1 MEDLKDEIIQYL
13 SKRKFITLATANKEG
28 DPLSH
33 TVAYINKGPD
43 VYFSTS
49 KKSRKIKNLSK
60 NPKIAYSL
68 YDPVDHLDEIRS
80 LQVEGEATLI
90 SDKKVSENVL
100 NQLKKKFPFMTDI
113 PIDSDNVIVKITPK
127 TCFYSDYIRRF
138 GYREKVEF

>member
-1 MEDLKDEIIQYL
+1 MEDIKEEIIQYL

-43 VYFSTS
+43 VYFSTN
-49 KKSRKIKNLSK
+49 KQSRKVKNILK

-68 YDPVDHLDEIRS
+68 YDPVEHLDEIRS
-80 LQVEGEATLI
+80 LQVEGKATLI
-90 SDKKVSENVL
+90 SEKKVSDEVL
-100 NQLKKKFPFMTDI
+100 SLLRKKFPYMTDI
-113 PIDSDNVIVKITPK
+113 PVDSNNIIVKITPK

-138 GYREKVEF
+138 GYREKVDF

>member
-13 SKRKFITLATANKEG
+13 SKRKFITLATANKDG

>member
-1 MEDLKDEIIQYL
+1 MEDLKDEIIHYL
-13 SKRKFITLATANKEG
+13 SKRKFITLATANEKG

-43 VYFSTS
+43 VFFSTS
-49 KKSRKIKNLSK
+49 KQSRKVKNIME

-90 SDKKVSENVL
+90 SDKKVSKDVL
-100 NQLKKKFPFMTDI
+100 DQLKKKFPFMADI
-113 PIDSDNVIVKITPK
+113 PVDSENIIVKITPK

>member
-13 SKRKFITLATANKEG
+13 SKSKFITLATANKDG